1 MTKTQTL
8 QQLSSTKIDKLPNA
22 DKHKESKLKGIVIDN
37 SSKNAINSKHEEDK
51 TNEIKSLMLREFAKE
66 KKESVYRI
74 DPNAIKI
81 LDHNIRIGE
90 LPKMEELKLSIIE
103 NGVIEPIY
111 VYRLENDSQGFLYAV
126 EHGYRRVTASKEL
139 NVEGYEIETIPT
151 FIIKKPSEY
160 EEIIS
165 HLIKNSGVP
174 LTSFEEGSA
183 YEKLSKK
190 GHDLS
195 KVAKSI
201 GRSVAHISNMRK
213 IFAVAQSEPIIES
226 ALINKVVTSTEILK
240 LTNDIK
246 RENNDNSDDYN
257 LYEEIGQTID
267 KAVEIA
273 KEEGKSKATAKH
285 IEKAKAVIKKDKVEK
300 SKIEKSKAQT
310 IEQKEEE
317 DKVLLQ
323 YDKDKESFLNDL
335 TSLIHVHTIKLQKHN
350 KIFNSEKMTSDI
362 RDCVIKALEEN
373 K

>member
-8 QQLSSTKIDKLPNA
+8 QQLSSTIDKLPHA
-22 DKHKESKLKGIVIDN
+22 DKHKENKLKGIVIDT
-37 SSKNAINSKHEEDK
+37 KIVK
-51 TNEIKSLMLREFAKE
+51 TDEVKSLILKEFAKE

-74 DPNAIKI
+74 DPNAIKD
-81 LDHNIRIGE
+81 LNHNVRIGE

-103 NGVIEPIY
+103 NGVIEPVY
-111 VYRLENDSQGFLYAV
+111 VYRLENDSEGFLYAI

-139 NVEGYEIETIPT
+139 NEEGYEIETIPA

-165 HLIKNSGVP
+165 HLIKNSGIP

-213 IFAVAQSEPIIES
+213 IFSVAQSEPIIEQ
-226 ALINKVVTSTEILK
+226 ALSTGTVTSTEILK

-246 RENNDNSDDYN
+246 RENNSSGDYN

-273 KEEGKSKATAKH
+273 REEGKKKATAKH
-285 IEKAKAVIKKDKVEK
+285 IEKAKEVIKKDKIKKAKVEK
-300 SKIEKSKAQT
+300 AKEQT
-310 IEQKEEE
+310 IEQQEEA

-323 YDKDKESFLNDL
+323 YDKDKESFLNEL

-350 KIFNSEKMTSDI
+350 KMFNSEKMTNDI
-362 RDCVIKALEEN
+362 RSCVIKALEESI
-373 K
+373 